1 MNNKYY
7 VYVHY
12 TKDTGLPFYVGKGCG
27 SRAWTSSHRNPYW
40 HNTANKYGVDCKILW
55 LNLCEKDA
63 LLYEANAILE
73 LKSFGFKLT
82 NLSGGGEAPKMC
94 SETKLKI
101 ALAHKGKKFSLK
113 HKENLA
119 KAHKG
124 KKHTVTTR
132 LKISKG
138 NLGKTVTEKQ
148 RLNLSLCK
156 QGVLNPGADTTVYWF
171 KRLKDGLIIKATRM
185 QLCEKFE
192 LNRDRVGK
200 LFKKYPAAY
209 AVGWKLAEEQND

>member
-1 MNNKYY
+1 M
-7 VYVHY
+7 
-12 TKDTGLPFYVGKGCG
+12 PFYVGKGCKD
-27 SRAWTSSHRNPYW
+27 RAWTSTRRNSYW
-40 HNTANKYGVDCKILW
+40 FNVANKHGVFCEILW
-55 LNLCEKDA
+55 SGLLEKDA
-63 LLYEANAILE
+63 LLYEVDTILE
-73 LKSFGFKLT
+73 LRSLGFRLA

-119 KAHKG
+119 EAHKG

-132 LKISKG
+132 LKISEG

-156 QGVLNPGADTTVYWF
+156 QGMLNPGADNTVYWF

-200 LFKKYPAAY
+200 LFKKYPAAC